1 MFVAVLDASGKI
13 LWTEPYL
20 ASRVNQSLDNAAL
33 SLEVLEKGHVYIEG
47 GKAILNQESPTLSLV
62 VPIEDERE
70 MVRGALI
77 VDMPAFTHNIESS
90 LTRRWTTLYD
100 WELLT
105 SSGHILAA
113 SVPGH
118 SMEVSNHWEDIRYS
132 VKDGQSDIVEHSSN
146 DDTED
151 HLVAFATMV
160 ETSWIVTLEQPK
172 QNVFELPWVMGRRLL
187 ILSGV
192 AALIA
197 IGLTWIVTLR
207 IVRPL
212 KRLAATAQSFG
223 QGNLEVSIPAM
234 GQDEIGQ
241 LAESLLIP
249 CVS

>member
-1 MFVAVLDASGKI
+1 M
-13 LWTEPYL
+13 
-20 ASRVNQSLDNAAL
+20 
-33 SLEVLEKGHVYIEG
+33 
-47 GKAILNQESPTLSLV
+47 
-62 VPIEDERE
+62 
-70 MVRGALI
+70 
-77 VDMPAFTHNIESS
+77 
-90 LTRRWTTLYD
+90 
-100 WELLT
+100 
-105 SSGHILAA
+105 AA

-118 SMEVSNHWEDIRYS
+118 SMEMSNHWEDIRYS

-223 QGNLEVSIPAM
+223 QCNLEVSIPAM